1 LLPSGDGTTA
11 EMFFN
16 FKHCSGLQFVLVWAK
31 MNVEKKVKR
40 IISDFFLIK
49 NVFIVIKESIQKE
62 G

>member
-1 LLPSGDGTTA
+1 
-11 EMFFN
+11 
-16 FKHCSGLQFVLVWAK
+16 